1 MNFRQKKVRKPYL
14 RCFLI
19 FGLLLTCFLKPDF
32 VQASSATVGFEIEDA
47 KFMVGDQITVTLNVN
62 TDAILGDFEGN
73 IVYNSA
79 VLEYVQGP
87 SCITGGYGMLR
98 IEDMDVSSSWNQRS
112 YIMTFK
118 AIDFGECEFSFVD
131 TPVAYEYDNGEA
143 MSVSA
148 TSKSI
153 NVEGAPTSSSNA
165 DLSMIKLSSFIL
177 TPTFDASVTE
187 YSVIVDSTTSQLIL
201 SAIPVDLTA
210 KVEIDGNKDFE
221 VGNNE
226 VTITVT
232 SEAGTKKQ
240 YVIHIVKQE
249 RPTVTLPVTQ
259 EDSQSSFHAFVED
272 GVTLICGSYEYSIVT
287 ATDNIQI
294 PDGYVKTSIRIDGYT
309 VPVYQL
315 SEKVEDDYL
324 LLVLQNQFGQ
334 TNLYRYDRLEKTIQ
348 RYTGDRV
355 IIQENTDD
363 AEQKITQITK
373 SFENKL
379 GQKNLV
385 IVILCGFIVLLMV
398 GLIRLYL
405 KTKGLH
411 DDEFY

>member
-1 MNFRQKKVRKPYL
+1 MNLNQKEMRRPFL
-14 RCFLI
+14 GCFLI
-19 FGLLLTCFLKPDF
+19 LSLVLICFMRPDF

-47 KFMVGDQITVTLNVN
+47 EYMVGDQITVTLTVN
-62 TDAILGDFEGN
+62 TDANLGDFEGN

-98 IEDMDVSSSWNQRS
+98 IEDMNVSSSWNSRS

-118 AIDFGECEFSFVD
+118 AIDFGECEFSFMD
-131 TPVAYEYDNGEA
+131 TPVAYELENGNA
-143 MSVSA
+143 MSVLA

-153 NVEGAPTSSSNA
+153 SVKGAPTFSSNA
-165 DLSMIKLSSFIL
+165 DLSVIKLSTFAL

-187 YSVIVDSTTSQLIL
+187 YSVIVDSTTTQLIL
-201 SAIPVDLTA
+201 SAIPVDATS

-232 SEAGTKKQ
+232 SEAGSKKQ
-240 YVIHIVKQE
+240 YVIHVVKQE

-259 EDSQSSFHAFVED
+259 EDQQWNFHASLED
-272 GVTLICGSYEYSIVT
+272 GVTLIRGSYEYSVVT
-287 ATDNIQI
+287 ATEDIII

-315 SEKVEDDYL
+315 SAKVEDDYL

-355 IIQENTDD
+355 IIQENSDD
-363 AEQKITQITK
+363 VEQEITQISK
-373 SFENKL
+373 SYENKL
-379 GQKNLV
+379 GKKNLV
-385 IVILCGFIVLLMV
+385 IVLLCGFIILLMV
-398 GLIRLYL
+398 GIIRLYL
-405 KTKGLH
+405 KTKGIRE
-411 DDEFY
+411 DEFY